1 MRAGRNNYG
10 MRIQFGPART
20 CATLGFR
27 YLLPGRLPVKFRLV
41 APGLGD
47 GLKEID
53 LPSKPLENSVVEV
66 DGRRCIVVN
75 AYTGAGYGDI
85 GQLHVRL
92 PRAGEL
98 PA

>member
-1 MRAGRNNYG
+1 M
-10 MRIQFGPART
+10 
-20 CATLGFR
+20 
-27 YLLPGRLPVKFRLV
+27 KFRIV
-41 APGLGD
+41 APGFGH

-66 DGRRCIVVN
+66 DGRKCIVVN
-75 AYTGAGYGDI
+75 AYIGAGYDV